1 MQATE
6 GTKNGL
12 RDRCMIM
19 MCFYH
24 GLRISELLGL
34 TIRDIDLA
42 GGSIFIRR
50 LKNGFSTVHPLQ
62 SKEKQLL
69 EQWMN
74 QRPVSEE
81 GWLFPNAQGKH
92 LSRQYMYKQ
101 LRRYGLLAGLAV
113 RVHPHMLR
121 HACGYELAEQ
131 GMDTRLIQDYLGHRN
146 IRHTVHYTA
155 GNAARFAQTW
165 KKKRMGMGSDEERH
179 VPAMVNIVVWAKQT
193 FIILLPH
200 TLNILSRHSGAYPT
214 CLPRRFLTSIAACS
228 RACRIRSSL
237 STVIPQLEQV
247 IPAVLPA
254 SLISVPKCTVR
265 A

>member
-1 MQATE
+1 VKSRLYLTQHETEQILRATE
-6 GTKNGL
+6 GEKNGL
-12 RDRCMIM
+12 RDRCMIL

-34 TIRDIDLA
+34 TVRDIDLA

-62 SKEKQLL
+62 PEERQLL
-69 EQWMN
+69 GEWMSR
-74 QRPVSEE
+74 RPPSGE
-81 GWLFPNAQGKH
+81 GWLFPNAKGKH
-92 LSRQYMYKQ
+92 LTRQYLYKL

-165 KKKRMGMGSDEERH
+165 KKQRLAIVNSDDGLDGER
-179 VPAMVNIVVWAKQT
+179 VVVVVCAIRALMTLFLAAIHFITSSFATVVSHHATPDRIKQ
-193 FIILLPH
+193 
-200 TLNILSRHSGAYPT
+200 SVM
-214 CLPRRFLTSIAACS
+214 
-228 RACRIRSSL
+228 L
-237 STVIPQLEQV
+237 STMWRSP
-247 IPAVLPA
+247 
-254 SLISVPKCTVR
+254 VR
-265 A
+265 GKVVQG

>member
-1 MQATE
+1 
-6 GTKNGL
+6 
-12 RDRCMIM
+12 MIM

-34 TIRDIDLA
+34 TIRDIDLE
-42 GGSIFIRR
+42 GGSIYIMR

-62 SKEKQLL
+62 PDERQLIG
-69 EQWMN
+69 EWMSR
-74 QRPVSEE
+74 RPLSNE
-81 GWLFPNAQGKH
+81 GWLFPNAKGKH
-92 LSRQYMYKQ
+92 LSRQYMYRQ

-165 KKKRMGMGSDEERH
+165 KKQRLAIVNSEDGQDSERR
-179 VPAMVNIVVWAKQT
+179 VAAVCAIRVFITLLLSAMS
-193 FIILLPH
+193 LLH
-200 TLNILSRHSGAYPT
+200 RHS
-214 CLPRRFLTSIAACS
+214 RWWSVVTSI
-228 RACRIRSSL
+228 RAGQIC
-237 STVIPQLEQV
+237 
-247 IPAVLPA
+247 
-254 SLISVPKCTVR
+254 
-265 A
+265 

>member
-1 MQATE
+1 MKSRLYLTQHETEQILRATE
-6 GTKNGL
+6 GEKNGL

-42 GGSIFIRR
+42 GGTIFIRR

-62 SKEKQLL
+62 PDERRLL
-69 EQWMN
+69 GQWMSR
-74 QRPVSEE
+74 RPLSEE
-81 GWLFPNAQGKH
+81 GWLFPNAKGNH
-92 LSRQYMYKQ
+92 LTRQYMYKQ
-101 LRRYGLLAGLAV
+101 LRHYGLLAELAV

-155 GNAARFAQTW
+155 GNSARFAQTW
-165 KKKRMGMGSDEERH
+165 KKQRLAVVSEENEQYGMMNDTVVCVMRVIIAQGRFALSVLHRYISGSQ
-179 VPAMVNIVVWAKQT
+179 PCA
-193 FIILLPH
+193 LLM
-200 TLNILSRHSGAYPT
+200 
-214 CLPRRFLTSIAACS
+214 
-228 RACRIRSSL
+228 
-237 STVIPQLEQV
+237 Q
-247 IPAVLPA
+247 
-254 SLISVPKCTVR
+254 
-265 A
+265 

>member
-1 MQATE
+1 MKSRLYLTQHETEQILRATE
-6 GTKNGL
+6 GEKNGL

-34 TIRDIDLA
+34 TVRDIDLA
-42 GGSIFIRR
+42 GGTIFIRR

-62 SKEKQLL
+62 PEERQLIEEWMSRRPLSKD
-69 EQWMN
+69 
-74 QRPVSEE
+74 
-81 GWLFPNAQGKH
+81 GWLFPNAKGNH
-92 LSRQYMYKQ
+92 LTRQYMYKQ
-101 LRRYGLLAGLAV
+101 LRHYGLLAGLAV

-165 KKKRMGMGSDEERH
+165 KKQRLAVVSEENERYGA
-179 VPAMVNIVVWAKQT
+179 PIFRAMRT
-193 FIILLPH
+193 IIAQGRSALNLLPRN
-200 TLNILSRHSGAYPT
+200 L
-214 CLPRRFLTSIAACS
+214 RRMLQFKAMTRNSPEP
-228 RACRIRSSL
+228 
-237 STVIPQLEQV
+237 V
-247 IPAVLPA
+247 
-254 SLISVPKCTVR
+254 
-265 A
+265 

>member
-1 MQATE
+1 MKSRLYLTQHETEQILLATE

-24 GLRISELLGL
+24 GLRISELTGL

-42 GGSIFIRR
+42 GGTIFIRR

-62 SKEKQLL
+62 PDERQLL
-69 EQWMN
+69 EQWMSR
-74 QRPVSEE
+74 RPLSEE
-81 GWLFPNAQGKH
+81 GWLFPNTKGKH
-92 LSRQYMYKQ
+92 LTRQYMYKI
-101 LRRYGLLAGLAV
+101 LRHYGLLAGLAV

-165 KKKRMGMGSDEERH
+165 KKQRLAVVTDEEERSGLRRMPVMLRQLARRLLH
-179 VPAMVNIVVWAKQT
+179 YACGGGVISAVNA
-193 FIILLPH
+193 
-200 TLNILSRHSGAYPT
+200 
-214 CLPRRFLTSIAACS
+214 
-228 RACRIRSSL
+228 
-237 STVIPQLEQV
+237 
-247 IPAVLPA
+247 
-254 SLISVPKCTVR
+254 
-265 A
+265 